1 MPYSYNVYTGN
12 GSTTQFAVGFPYIRR
27 EHVFVSVNYVSTAF
41 TWVNNSTVQVSP
53 APANA
58 ARVEVRRVTP
68 VNNPLVDFTDG
79 STLVAADLDTVTLQQ
94 TYINQEQDDQF
105 QDAVFINSQ
114 GLLDAGG
121 KRITNVGDPVN
132 AQDVA
137 TKAYIGAAAVAKA
150 GDSMTGPLS
159 MGGNKITGLALP
171 TADTDAV
178 NRGYVNSIVANG
190 IGDGDKGDIVV
201 SGSGS
206 VLSIDAGVIN
216 DADVNASAGI
226 VASKLSFTQAGSG
239 AAARTVDSKLKDV
252 VSVKDFG
259 AVGDGVVDDT
269 AALNAAAA
277 AAGVAKKALFV
288 PAGVYKTT
296 APWVIPPRV
305 YVKGESHSVQ
315 PGYDP
320 GNTWNYG
327 VIIFK
332 AHTGNA
338 ITKTGATAYD
348 SAAPIENIT
357 VSSNRTTYPGGN
369 GFVLDSVAGAN
380 LFHCRAFGVGGDSFV
395 IGVSA
400 ATNTGNNLMEG
411 CYSNNPTGVNYRVRQ
426 GYSRINNCLSDGGT
440 YGIYLDNCPLVVVN
454 NFHFEGFTSAGIY
467 LENGCTNLK
476 FTSGLLANTAAA
488 LYGVQIASGGGIG
501 HTFNG
506 VSVLG
511 GSNTASSVGI
521 SIPSNSNNS
530 RVLNCEISNW
540 ATGVDN
546 NASYGDTHTWIID
559 NAFYQ
564 NNLAIR
570 SNGENTIYRGNTL
583 DATIG
588 TWDVS
593 HVAGTKGVWSGNT
606 FGKGALGINPVATG
620 VQGNFSG
627 IRVKENTGYVSRNFG
642 TTGSIAAYADI
653 AHGLAGIPKG
663 QLVLTTYTAGITSL
677 PQIASLDATNFSL
690 YWAGTA
696 PAQWN
701 WEAALPCDY

>member
-1 MPYSYNVYTGN
+1 MAVQVLSRRSALLSDRPFPIRLGIGELAVNINPAEPGLFFADSTSSPSTGLIKVGPTYIGTTAPNTSPIGYTLNSLGESWLDTASTQIHKLFN
-12 GSTTQFAVGFPYIRR
+12 GT
-27 EHVFVSVNYVSTAF
+27 
-41 TWVNNSTVQVSP
+41 TWV
-53 APANA
+53 
-58 ARVEVRRVTP
+58 TP
-68 VNNPLVDFTDG
+68 
-79 STLVAADLDTVTLQQ
+79 
-94 TYINQEQDDQF
+94 
-105 QDAVFINSQ
+105 
-114 GLLDAGG
+114 
-121 KRITNVGDPVN
+121 K
-132 AQDVA
+132 
-137 TKAYIGAAAVAKA
+137 AVASNSNGKPSNPIDGQLHYDKLIPGLFMYNQA
-150 GDSMTGPLS
+150 TTAWIGTTG
-159 MGGNKITGLALP
+159 I
-171 TADTDAV
+171 
-178 NRGYVNSIVANG
+178 
-190 IGDGDKGDIVV
+190 
-201 SGSGS
+201 
-206 VLSIDAGVIN
+206 
-216 DADVNASAGI
+216 
-226 VASKLSFTQAGSG
+226 
-239 AAARTVDSKLKDV
+239 

-277 AAGVAKKALFV
+277 AAGVAKKALLV

-315 PGYDP
+315 VGYDP
-320 GNTWNYG
+320 GNAWDYG
-327 VIIFK
+327 AIIFK

-348 SAAPIENIT
+348 HAAPIENIT

-440 YGIYLDNCPLVVVN
+440 HGMRLDNCPLVVVN

-476 FTSGLLANTAAA
+476 FNSGLLVNSAAA
-488 LYGVQIASGGGIG
+488 LYGVQIASGGGNG

-506 VSVLG
+506 ISVFG
-511 GSNTASSVGI
+511 GANTASSVGV
-521 SIPSNSNNS
+521 SIPNNS
-530 RVLNCEISNW
+530 VNNRFLNCEINNW

-546 NASYGDTHTWIID
+546 NASFGNSHTWITD
-559 NAFYQ
+559 SVFYQ

-570 SNGENTIYRGNTL
+570 SNGEITIYRGNSF

-627 IRVKENTGYVSRNFG
+627 IRVKENTGYVSRNSG
-642 TTGSIAAYADI
+642 ITGAIAAYTNI
-653 AHGLAGIPKG
+653 AHGLAGSPKT
-663 QLVLTTYTAGITSL
+663 QLVLTANSSGITSF

-690 YWAGTA
+690 YWTGTA
-696 PAQWN
+696 TPQWN